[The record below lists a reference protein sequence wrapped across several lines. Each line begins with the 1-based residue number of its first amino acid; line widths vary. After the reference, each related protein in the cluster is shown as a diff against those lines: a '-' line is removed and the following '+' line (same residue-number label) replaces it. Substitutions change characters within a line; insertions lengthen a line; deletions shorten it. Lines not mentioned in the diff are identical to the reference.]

1 MDEFLFDEEAHKALK
16 TATFAIQ
23 DYINPYRKSD
33 LHLTKLKLIL
43 MAVVSSTVQI
53 AEANGDNCTE
63 YLWSEIENMA
73 KEGGL
78 NCVAEKIKEGRVYSI
93 SDMAADDVGSG
104 MNYLGQH
111 MATSLYKH
119 IHDLPV
125 PQRKPEMYLRGIEAL
140 LGNILNNHFAEFDK
154 HKILDDFCS
163 HLHMALDDK
172 TIEFKAKASNSTAP
186 EKLNKN
192 NPDNK
197 NYRAKVAAIDQR
209 VNKILATGGQEALML
224 GLRELMDDV
233 WPIIRAGKEVNIDMF
248 CKEYAGFYQLMKMLE
263 NLAHGIQSGEIE
275 VPSS

>member
-23 DYINPYRKSD
+23 DYINPYRKGE

-78 NCVAEKIKEGRVYSI
+78 NCVAEKIKKGRTYSI
-93 SDMAADDVGSG
+93 ADMAADDVGSG

-111 MATSLYKH
+111 MATALHKH
-119 IHDLPV
+119 IHDLPIQ
-125 PQRKPEMYLRGIEAL
+125 QRKPEMYLRGIEAL
-140 LGNILNNHFAEFDK
+140 LGNILNNHFAGFDR

-172 TIEFKAKASNSTAP
+172 TIESKVKATHSTDSKKSNKQSHDKNDYRTKIAS
-186 EKLNKN
+186 
-192 NPDNK
+192 
-197 NYRAKVAAIDQR
+197 IDQQ
-209 VNKILATGGQEALML
+209 VNKILATGGQEALL
-224 GLRELMDDV
+224 LNLRELMDDV
-233 WPIIRAGKEVNIDMF
+233 WPIIRAKEIDLDGF
-248 CKEYAGFYQLMKMLE
+248 CKEYKGFYQLMKMLE

-275 VPSS
+275 VPKA